1 MLWRIFSS
9 DLLIYIIRTR
19 KNENNENEYTTD
31 VCVMQK
37 KNFFFSETSY
47 FLYIIPSS
55 KRDFE
60 LGGWKWITNALL
72 VNFRNVNF
80 A

>member
-9 DLLIYIIRTR
+9 HLLIYIIRSR

-31 VCVMQK
+31 VPVLCK
-37 KNFFFSETSY
+37 KKKFFSETSY
-47 FLYIIPSS
+47 LLYIIPSS

-60 LGGWKWITNALL
+60 LGGWKWIKNALL